1 VGHHLAV
8 GVVAGDLGEDQFPAA
23 ADRAGVA
30 SRSQRLAAPT
40 YWTVIPTVEARVP
53 LLKSWFDQAA
63 AAPAVSSTDAIT
75 PPWK

>member
-1 VGHHLAV
+1 MRHHLAV
-8 GVVAGDLGEDQFPAA
+8 GVGTGDLGEDQLFAA

-30 SRSQRLAAPT
+30 QQVARLAAPT

-53 LLKSWFDQAA
+53 LKSWFDQAA